1 MAEPAICKKRSGAPS
16 PGGHSA
22 LPRHYRL
29 RVPFFDTFTFCTPG
43 ISFNLAAP
51 ARMSACETRTS
62 RMVVSSR
69 SSSTLWTSR
78 GCARDHGS
86 HRRADG
92 ECSPVARRGVA
103 ISGIAEAGMICVF
116 IDDDGPGMDAGRIDN
131 ALARGARLDE
141 AGSGH
146 SFGLAIVKEL
156 VDATGGTME
165 FDEAPI
171 GGLRV
176 ALSWTS
182 GS

>member
-1 MAEPAICKKRSGAPS
+1 MPRQKPRSDGSPSHRSPTFPTSHGRFGMAEPAICKKRSGAPS

-116 IDDDGPGMDAGRIDN
+116 IDDNGPGMDAGRIDN
-131 ALARGARLDE
+131 APRTWR
-141 AGSGH
+141 
-146 SFGLAIVKEL
+146 
-156 VDATGGTME
+156 
-165 FDEAPI
+165 AP
-171 GGLRV
+171 G
-176 ALSWTS
+176 
-182 GS
+182 